1 MLMYI
6 LNKIVGAFANPV
18 YLGAIGCFLGL
29 MLTICHKQT
38 TARLVFVVSVFWVWF
53 WAMPFASR
61 LVGVPLERPYLVDDR
76 MPELE
81 CCPMADAIELHGGSM
96 AVATNVCSRGE
107 MWGSADRVWLAARL
121 WKEGKAPVIYVTGG
135 YVELTT
141 SGLLQDLGVPTNAVV
156 YAEEPRNT
164 EEEARFI
171 AESMKREKSGGEC
184 NRRTNVLVVTSA
196 WHMRRT
202 MLMYQKY
209 APEIEAIPAPC
220 DFENTVRCTEP
231 IGIVDFIPDPWALAM
246 NCVSVHEWVGILGYR
261 LFR

>member
-1 MLMYI
+1 MYYV
-6 LNKIVGAFANPV
+6 NKIVGYLSSPV
-18 YLGAIGCFLGL
+18 AMAWIGVLGAFVCRYIGTVRL
-29 MLTICHKQT
+29 
-38 TARLVFVVSVFWVWF
+38 ARWTLAVSTVWVWF
-53 WAMPFASR
+53 WATPFASR

-164 EEEARFI
+164 EEEAKAI
-171 AESMKREKSGGEC
+171 ARMFECSERSNAEKK
-184 NRRTNVLVVTSA
+184 TKVLVVTSA

-209 APEIEAIPAPC
+209 AQEIEAIPVPC
-220 DFENTVRCTEP
+220 DFENTVRCVNP

-246 NCVSVHEWVGILGYR
+246 NCVSVHEWVGILGYK